1 MSPGSRPSTAT
12 MPAKSAMRLKLA
24 LIEADIP
31 GVSSVR
37 DRRSAVLAVLA
48 VALVAG
54 ACAGLALLI
63 YGLAGSGDY
72 SISGQV
78 SGDNAG
84 PALDALANGHLA
96 AMVRS
101 QPLMGLT
108 SILLRTP
115 LVALADALHGSQ
127 RLAYGLGSLACLLP
141 AAALVAWLARRAVS
155 VPQLAI
161 AAIGSAAIVAGPA
174 TLQAARIGHPEEV
187 LATVLAAGA
196 VICAMEE
203 RRGWAAVLLGLAI
216 GTKQW
221 AFLATP
227 CVLLALPDSRAAV
240 TTKAFLVA
248 APLVAILPLVDPA
261 GFARADLSVGGLR
274 IADPFSVWWPTT
286 LSTPMG
292 RHALAP
298 IAHMLPLGLTR
309 SQATAIALV
318 VAAAAVWIYAR
329 RSRGG
334 GLRTVD
340 PLALL
345 ALCGLLRC
353 VTDPTPLAY
362 NFVAVVIPLALW
374 EAAIRKRLPLVTTL
388 TCVALGLLA
397 TDDNV
402 WVAGSHGLVGELLV
416 SRLWLVGVIAL
427 GCYLAHQAFRPRGAT
442 VARVRPAA
450 PLLATAIDPS

>member
-12 MPAKSAMRLKLA
+12 TPAKSGIPLKPA
-24 LIEADIP
+24 AIKADIP
-31 GVSSVR
+31 RVGSVR
-37 DRRSAVLAVLA
+37 DRRSAVLAV
-48 VALVAG
+48 ALVAS
-54 ACAGLALLI
+54 ACAGLALLV

-84 PALDALANGHLA
+84 PALDALAHGHLA
-96 AMVRS
+96 AMVHL

-108 SILLRTP
+108 SILLRAP
-115 LVALADALHGSQ
+115 VVAFADALHGSQ

-248 APLVAILPLVDPA
+248 APLVATLPLVDPA
-261 GFARADLSVGGLR
+261 GFARADVSVGGLR

-292 RHALAP
+292 RHALAH
-298 IAHMLPLGLTR
+298 ILPLGLTR
-309 SQATAIALV
+309 SQAAATALV
-318 VAAAAVWIYAR
+318 VAAAAIWIYAR
-329 RSRGG
+329 RARGG

-374 EAAIRKRLPLVTTL
+374 EAAIRKRLPVVTTL
-388 TCVALGLLA
+388 ACVALGLLA

-402 WVAGSHGLVGELLV
+402 WVTGSHGLVGELLV

-442 VARVRPAA
+442 VARARPAA
-450 PLLATAIDPS
+450 PLLVTAVDPS